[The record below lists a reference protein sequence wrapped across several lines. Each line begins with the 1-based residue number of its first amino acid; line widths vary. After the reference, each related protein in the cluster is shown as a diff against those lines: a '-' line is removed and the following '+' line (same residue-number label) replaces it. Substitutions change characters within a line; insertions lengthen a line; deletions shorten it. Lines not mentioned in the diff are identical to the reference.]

1 MRNNLNRL
9 NNFETANIGKTA
21 SAAAR
26 QLLAIEKFRRPS
38 ASALCR
44 KICGK
49 LPCFAGKNPEL
60 SLRELGDMLS
70 SPLSRSGV
78 NHRLQRIVELSE
90 RQS

>member
-26 QLLAIEKFRRPS
+26 QLLAIEKIQ
-38 ASALCR
+38 ATIGLGALPEDLR
-44 KICGK
+44 EIA
-49 LPCFAGKNPEL
+49 LLRWENPEL